1 MNLNKPLSILTP
13 TLEADALMVL
23 VGAKASFTGRQIH
36 QIMGARSEKGVRSA
50 LQRLCEQGVVTR
62 VPAGASDLYT
72 LNRTHLAAPYIEALA
87 GLRSELFTRITETLT
102 LWKLAPVFVAIFGSA
117 VRGDMHSGSD
127 IDLFIVRPD
136 RINAENE
143 LWTGQLAE
151 LAELITGWT
160 GNDARILELSED
172 QTLAGLAVSKKV
184 LMDIKAQAIVLFG
197 ERTFLDSQHWQIG
210 KARHG
215 K

>member
-1 MNLNKPLSILTP
+1 MNLNNPFSILTP
-13 TLEADALMVL
+13 TLEADVLMVL
-23 VGAKASFTGRQIH
+23 AGANASFTGRQIH

-62 VPAGASDLYT
+62 TPAGASDLYT
-72 LNRTHLAAPYIEALA
+72 LNRTHLAAPYIQSLA
-87 GLRSELFTRITETLT
+87 ELRSELFTRITETLNT
-102 LWKLAPVFVAIFGSA
+102 WKLAPVFGALFGSA
-117 VRGDMHSGSD
+117 ARSDMHPGSD

-136 RINAENE
+136 HVDADGE
-143 LWTGQLAE
+143 LWVEQMAE
-151 LAELITGWT
+151 LAGLVTGWT

-197 ERTFLDSQHWQIG
+197 ERTFLDSYHQQKE

>member
-1 MNLNKPLSILTP
+1 MNLNKPLSMLTP
-13 TLEADALMVL
+13 TLEADVLMVL
-23 VGAKASFTGRQIH
+23 TGAKASFTGRQIH

-62 VPAGASDLYT
+62 TPAGASDLYT
-72 LNRTHLAAPYIEALA
+72 LNRTHLAAPYIQSLA
-87 GLRSELFTRITETLT
+87 GLRGELFTRITETLT
-102 LWKLAPVFVAIFGSA
+102 AWKLAPAFGAIFGSA
-117 VRGDMHSGSD
+117 ARGDMHPGSD
-127 IDLFIVRPD
+127 IDLFIVRPN
-136 RINAENE
+136 RVNADEE
-143 LWTGQLAE
+143 LWAEQLAE
-151 LAELITGWT
+151 LAGLVTGWT
-160 GNDARILELSED
+160 GNDARILELSQD

-197 ERTFLDSQHWQIG
+197 DRTFLDSHHRQKG